1 MANPIDTYKQVKVSQ
16 EVSQYRAVQ
25 LLLAG
30 AIERLKLARHSQSI
44 GNPERR
50 GVAVSSTLSIIGALQ
65 ASLDKDMGGEI
76 AENLDALYDY
86 MTRKLAGVAL
96 DDTPRSLDEVIDLLG
111 EIKQAWDA
119 IEPA

>member
-30 AIERLKLARHSQSI
+30 AIERLKLARHAQSI

-96 DDTPRSLDEVIDLLG
+96 DDTPRSLDEVIQLLG
-111 EIKQAWDA
+111 EIKEAWDA

>member
-30 AIERLKLARHSQSI
+30 AIERLKLARHAQSI

-50 GVAVSSTLSIIGALQ
+50 GVAVSSTLSIIGAL
-65 ASLDKDMGGEI
+65 L
-76 AENLDALYDY
+76 
-86 MTRKLAGVAL
+86 
-96 DDTPRSLDEVIDLLG
+96 RSEERRVG
-111 EIKQAWDA
+111 KECRSRWS
-119 IEPA
+119 PYH